1 MAAPPFALMGMCQVA
16 VVLGEDER
24 SCRSRGI
31 LECIGYARERSSMSD
46 TTILAIVVA
55 VLLGCLLG
63 MLSSAAADR
72 KRRRREG
79 TIEMRRGGRHEAS
92 RHSRR

>member
-1 MAAPPFALMGMCQVA
+1 MSGSVILI
-16 VVLGEDER
+16 VLG
-24 SCRSRGI
+24 
-31 LECIGYARERSSMSD
+31 
-46 TTILAIVVA
+46 A
-55 VLLGCLLG
+55 VFAGCLLG

-79 TIEMRRGGRHEAS
+79 TVEMRRGGRHEAS

>member
-1 MAAPPFALMGMCQVA
+1 
-16 VVLGEDER
+16 
-24 SCRSRGI
+24 
-31 LECIGYARERSSMSD
+31 MSD

-79 TIEMRRGGRHEAS
+79 TVGMRRGGRHEAS